1 MELKT
6 NGNLNRE
13 ATVMTSFEMVKYH
26 SKQYPQDIPLRIEE
40 LAAHF
45 DVETLAFSSLGRSL
59 HTEYSF
65 FKRDFKTKL
74 IAKYQELLSA
84 QKGGIPQLWKNEV
97 WGFQFAEFIID
108 LNGKTTEPV
117 VIEVH
122 PPFNDYTDMNGF
134 ISSFKVFEATIKEQY
149 PDVEILIENRCGSL
163 YRGGKFVI
171 SKVKDIAALCDAIE
185 QNGLSLKVAYDV
197 PQIYTVHNAKTEEAY
212 IKLLDDTKPLRS
224 YIGGVHLWGKK
235 PTGSGRLVAHSGDL
249 NTYFSDSEIKN
260 QFLNVF
266 ASCFDDGVA
275 RKMVLEVNSGNEDML
290 SIISDLRSIGIQ
302 FV

>member
-1 MELKT
+1 
-6 NGNLNRE
+6 
-13 ATVMTSFEMVKYH
+13 MTSFEMVKYH
-26 SKQYPQDIPLRIEE
+26 SKLYPQDIPLKIEE

-45 DVETLAFSSLGRSL
+45 DVDTLACSSLNRSL

-65 FKRDFKTKL
+65 FKREFKTNR
-74 IAKYQELLSA
+74 ISKYPELLSA
-84 QKGGIPQLWKNEV
+84 QKDGIPQLWKNEA
-97 WGFQFAEFIID
+97 WGLQFAKFIID

-117 VIEVH
+117 VIEIH
-122 PPFNDYTDMNGF
+122 PPFNDYTDMSGF
-134 ISSFKVFEATIKEQY
+134 VQSYKGFEATIKEQF

-185 QNGLSLKVAYDV
+185 QNGLYLKVAYDI

-212 IKLLDDTKPLRS
+212 IKLLEDTKPLRS

-235 PTGSGRLVAHSGDL
+235 PSDIGRLVAHRGDL
-249 NTYFSDSEIKN
+249 NSYFGNSEIKN
-260 QFLNVF
+260 HFLSAF
-266 ASCFDDGVA
+266 WSCFDDGVA

-290 SIISDLRSIGIQ
+290 SIISDLQSVGIQ